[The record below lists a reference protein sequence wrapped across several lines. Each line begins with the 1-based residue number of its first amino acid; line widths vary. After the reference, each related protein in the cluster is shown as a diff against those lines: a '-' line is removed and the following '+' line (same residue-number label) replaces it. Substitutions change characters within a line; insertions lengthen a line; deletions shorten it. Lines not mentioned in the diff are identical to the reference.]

1 MNYCKKLFPPYYKY
15 AVFLFAGFEMIYVTF
30 TLAVSEAYY
39 NSADKIL
46 PIVYDMFDDTVKR
59 HKPGFEWTAEEKS
72 QLEMYKMKMMLLYV
86 LSTLGIV
93 ICMIIIIPQFFDFNN
108 KRGYRSH
115 LCLVSPKVAWIKFSI
130 LAIYVL
136 LLGMAILWVWLDCKS
151 IVTNFFSNFNYAAT
165 GEEFVHRL
173 ESEFNCVSDDD
184 KEGYDPSKV
193 SPSYAESIT
202 FSERS
207 TSIGSSETSPYR
219 DMAIWEAG

>member
-1 MNYCKKLFPPYYKY
+1 
-15 AVFLFAGFEMIYVTF
+15 
-30 TLAVSEAYY
+30 
-39 NSADKIL
+39 
-46 PIVYDMFDDTVKR
+46 
-59 HKPGFEWTAEEKS
+59 
-72 QLEMYKMKMMLLYV
+72 MKMMLLYL

-136 LLGMAILWVWLDCKS
+136 LLGMTILWVWLDCKS

-173 ESEFNCVSDDD
+173 ENEFNCVSDDD

-193 SPSYAESIT
+193 SPPYAESIT
-202 FSERS
+202 FSEKIDFYWIFGNFAISRHGDL
-207 TSIGSSETSPYR
+207 GSRNCYR
-219 DMAIWEAG
+219 IIKSAFAFPFWLDILFYVYIAGHTICFLAIPFFNKQLIKPDPEDIDPHAEKHLVEQEK